1 MVEAFFADRDLA
13 PSTRRSRKLLI
24 LARSTLPAWQRQR
37 PDPVQHVAE
46 QPAVQMPFGRPQQV
60 LFARQHLRLEAM
72 QRRIAPQTRAFGPC
86 GRAERNLSAIP
97 AALTRLSA

>member
-72 QRRIAPQTRAFGPC
+72 QRRIAPQTRAFGSC
-86 GRAERNLSAIP
+86 GRPERELSAIP
-97 AALTRLSA
+97 AA